1 MPRFYFDIHD
11 GARESLDEEGTQLA
25 DLQAACDEVIAVL
38 PAIAGNERAGSGNRE
53 LVATV
58 RGESGAAVFR
68 ARLSLTSEWLD
79 GSDGAEPPK
88 A

>member
-11 GARESLDEEGTQLA
+11 GARESLDQEGTQLA
-25 DLQAACDEVIAVL
+25 DLQAACDEAIAVL
-38 PAIAGNERAGSGNRE
+38 PAIAGNELAGTGDRE
-53 LVATV
+53 IVATV

-68 ARLSLTSEWLD
+68 ARLSLTSEWLA
-79 GSDGAEPPK
+79 GSDGTEPPK